1 MCLVLVHHE
10 IQNQHDYC
18 CDFAV
23 HLYFILSFRNAYS
36 ATRNHPFRSRFLR
49 TREYDSS
56 ENEDVESQ
64 NTNEATNK
72 HKNENSSEA
81 KNEDNEISKEIPN
94 NK

>member
-1 MCLVLVHHE
+1 MFTKN
-10 IQNQHDYC
+10 QNYYYC
-18 CDFAV
+18 DWTV
-23 HLYFILSFRNAYS
+23 PLYFILSFRNAYS

-72 HKNENSSEA
+72 HKNEDSSET
-81 KNEDNEISKEIPN
+81 KNEGKEISKENTN

>member
-1 MCLVLVHHE
+1 MVLP
-10 IQNQHDYC
+10 
-18 CDFAV
+18 
-23 HLYFILSFRNAYS
+23 LYFFLSFRNAYS

-64 NTNEATNK
+64 NTNEAINK
-72 HKNENSSEA
+72 HKNENSSET
-81 KNEDNEISKEIPN
+81 KHDDKEISKENTN

>member
-1 MCLVLVHHE
+1 MFSSCSPH
-10 IQNQHDYC
+10 QNQNNYC
-18 CDFAV
+18 CDWDV
-23 HLYFILSFRNAYS
+23 PLYFILSFRNAYS

-72 HKNENSSEA
+72 HKNESSSET
-81 KNEDNEISKEIPN
+81 KNEEKEIPKENTN

>member
-1 MCLVLVHHE
+1 M
-10 IQNQHDYC
+10 
-18 CDFAV
+18 AV
-23 HLYFILSFRNAYS
+23 PSNFILSFRNAYS

-64 NTNEATNK
+64 NTNEATNQ
-72 HKNENSSEA
+72 HKIENSSET
-81 KNEDNEISKEIPN
+81 KNEDKEISKENTN

>member
-1 MCLVLVHHE
+1 MVLP
-10 IQNQHDYC
+10 
-18 CDFAV
+18 
-23 HLYFILSFRNAYS
+23 LYFILSFRNAYS

-56 ENEDVESQ
+56 ENEDVESP

-72 HKNENSSEA
+72 YKNENSSET
-81 KNEDNEISKEIPN
+81 KHDDKEVSKENTN